1 MVVPTA
7 SMIVEKL
14 SNSDWKTGF
23 GGGKTYSGF
32 HPDHTTSCQ
41 MPRASAIASSLG
53 HSEAHA
59 REYHF
64 GFGGST
70 ISRLS
75 RPESSDSSDRSG
87 GIFVR
92 SVVAM
97 ATHLLAQPVRDLTGL
112 GRDLGRVHAPRPR
125 DADRELGRD
134 ASRSAR
140 EQHHAV
146 AEADRFADVVGD
158 EHHRLVGGA
167 PQSLELVVQKVARHR
182 VERAERLVHEQ
193 HVAV

>member
-87 GIFVR
+87 GTCV
-92 SVVAM
+92 SSLVAM
-97 ATHLLAQPVRDLTGL
+97 AAHLLAQPVGDLPGL
-112 GRDLGRVHAPRPR
+112 VRDLGRVHAPRPR
-125 DADRELGRD
+125 DRDRELGRD
-134 ASRSAR
+134 PAR
-140 EQHHAV
+140 PARQQHHPV
-146 AEADRFADVVGD
+146 TEPHGLPHVVRD
-158 EHHRLVGGA
+158 EDHGLVRGA
-167 PQSLELVVQKVARHR
+167 P
-182 VERAERLVHEQ
+182 
-193 HVAV
+193 